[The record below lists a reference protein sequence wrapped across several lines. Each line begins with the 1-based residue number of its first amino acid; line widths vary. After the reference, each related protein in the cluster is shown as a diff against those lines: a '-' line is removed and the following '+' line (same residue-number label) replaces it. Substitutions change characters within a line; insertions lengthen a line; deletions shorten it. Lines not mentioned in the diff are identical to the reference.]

1 MRGGGGAGEENVCI
15 VAHLRCHPPPPKK
28 KKFILIRYA
37 HRIFG
42 VIHTSVA
49 DQCIGTHSLSTF
61 FLCVC
66 VFAFLDSL

>member
-15 VAHLRCHPPPPKK
+15 VAHLRCHPPPPQ